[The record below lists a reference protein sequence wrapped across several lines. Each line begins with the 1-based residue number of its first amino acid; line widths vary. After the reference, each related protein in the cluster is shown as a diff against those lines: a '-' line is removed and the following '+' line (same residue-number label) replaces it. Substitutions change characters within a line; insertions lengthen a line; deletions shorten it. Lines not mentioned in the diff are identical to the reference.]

1 MVLSSLYHTFEC
13 HASNKVAE
21 TCFSLDIL
29 GITVGLMATYL
40 SGLYY
45 AFYCEPNWRDFYLLT
60 VGGIFVL
67 ATSIQFIPAK
77 CLFES
82 GKKIIKFTDKGCYII
97 SDGSFSFFYLVYKIW
112 YFYRGAANQVSS
124 LGLFYLGSVWHSAHH
139 SLGLAT
145 TRRANCG
152 RHGPSNRSHVYHLW
166 CCIFLLPD

>member
-13 HASNKVAE
+13 HASVKVAE

-67 ATSIQFIPAK
+67 AASIQFIPAK
-77 CLFES
+77 TLFES
-82 GKKIIKFTDKGCYII
+82 GKKIHYFNII
-97 SDGSFSFFYLVYKIW
+97 SIIYISINIYIYIYIYIYTMLIELTV
-112 YFYRGAANQVSS
+112 
-124 LGLFYLGSVWHSAHH
+124 
-139 SLGLAT
+139 
-145 TRRANCG
+145 
-152 RHGPSNRSHVYHLW
+152 
-166 CCIFLLPD
+166 

>member
-1 MVLSSLYHTFEC
+1 MLNVTKYTKYMSMYVILQATMVLSSLYHTFEC

-45 AFYCEPNWRDFYLLT
+45 AFYCEPSWRDFYLLT

-82 GKKIIKFTDKGCYII
+82 GKKITKFADKGC
-97 SDGSFSFFYLVYKIW
+97 
-112 YFYRGAANQVSS
+112 
-124 LGLFYLGSVWHSAHH
+124 
-139 SLGLAT
+139 
-145 TRRANCG
+145 
-152 RHGPSNRSHVYHLW
+152 
-166 CCIFLLPD
+166 

>member
-82 GKKIIKFTDKGCYII
+82 GKKILKFAYKGCYIRI
-97 SDGSFSFFYLVYKIW
+97 YIMRF
-112 YFYRGAANQVSS
+112 A
-124 LGLFYLGSVWHSAHH
+124 
-139 SLGLAT
+139 
-145 TRRANCG
+145 
-152 RHGPSNRSHVYHLW
+152 
-166 CCIFLLPD
+166 

>member
-82 GKKIIKFTDKGCYII
+82 GKNILKFAYKGC
-97 SDGSFSFFYLVYKIW
+97 
-112 YFYRGAANQVSS
+112 
-124 LGLFYLGSVWHSAHH
+124 
-139 SLGLAT
+139 
-145 TRRANCG
+145 
-152 RHGPSNRSHVYHLW
+152 
-166 CCIFLLPD
+166 